1 MNTLDTALIAAVP
14 VASHGAGRRAWRRL
28 AANRLALVGLVII
41 LAAVAASLAAPWLAP
56 YDPNAATPMLRN
68 AGLGTQGH
76 WLGLDAQGRDILSR
90 LVWGGR
96 PALLSSIVPVAISVL
111 LALACGLLAGYYR
124 NRWSALIM
132 RVIDVLFAFPMVLLA
147 IGLATALGP
156 GGWAVGLTIIF
167 SATPYLTRVV
177 YAGVRAER
185 DKDYVEAARAG
196 GATPADLL
204 LREILPNVVSAAVV
218 YGTTL
223 VGGMIVFQAGLSFL
237 GLGTQPPHADWGRM
251 VAEGAQVLVLGAAHV
266 ATLPALVIVAVAL
279 SFNWLG
285 NGLRDVLD
293 PRD

>member
-1 MNTLDTALIAAVP
+1 
-14 VASHGAGRRAWRRL
+14 
-28 AANRLALVGLVII
+28 
-41 LAAVAASLAAPWLAP
+41 
-56 YDPNAATPMLRN
+56 MLRN
-68 AGLGTQGH
+68 AVPGTEGH
-76 WLGLDAQGRDILSR
+76 LLGLDAQGRDILSR
-90 LVWGGR
+90 VLWGGR
-96 PALLSSIVPVAISVL
+96 PALLSSIIPVAVSVL
-111 LALACGLLAGYYR
+111 LALAAGLLAGYFR

-156 GGWAVGLTIIF
+156 GAWAVGLTIVF

-185 DKDYVEAARAG
+185 EKDYVEAARAS
-196 GATPADLL
+196 GATTVDLL
-204 LREILPNVVSAAVV
+204 LREILPNVVTAVAV

-266 ATLPALVIVAVAL
+266 ATIPALVIVVVAL
-279 SFNWLG
+279 AFNWLG

>member
-1 MNTLDTALIAAVP
+1 MSAALLERSAPDVG
-14 VASHGAGRRAWRRL
+14 SGAWRRVWRRL
-28 AANRLALVGLVII
+28 AANRLALAGLVII
-41 LAAVAASLAAPWLAP
+41 LLVLAASAAAPWIAP
-56 YDPNAATPMLRN
+56 FDPNAATPMLRN
-68 AGLGTQGH
+68 AVPGTEGH
-76 WLGLDAQGRDILSR
+76 LLGLDAQGRDILSR
-90 LVWGGR
+90 VLWGGR
-96 PALLSSIVPVAISVL
+96 PALLSSIIPVAVSVL
-111 LALACGLLAGYYR
+111 LALAAGLLAGYHR

-156 GGWAVGLTIIF
+156 GAWAVGLTIVF

-185 DKDYVEAARAG
+185 EKDYVEAARAS
-196 GATPADLL
+196 GATTVDLL
-204 LREILPNVVSAAVV
+204 LREILPNVVTAVAV

-266 ATLPALVIVAVAL
+266 ATIPALVIVVVAL
-279 SFNWLG
+279 AFNWLG